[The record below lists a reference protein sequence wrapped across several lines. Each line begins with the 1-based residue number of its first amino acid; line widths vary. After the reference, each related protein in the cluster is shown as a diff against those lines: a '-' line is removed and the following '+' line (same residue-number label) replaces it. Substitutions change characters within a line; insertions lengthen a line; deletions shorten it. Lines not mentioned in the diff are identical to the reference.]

1 MDPGQIAE
9 ISAELTAEAARRAA
23 LARSPLIERLA
34 VVATF
39 DRDQFVADEDYAD
52 VERLLCVPV
61 RARGHGTAFILAE
74 GPRVAA
80 LAEMLRRGGTGELAR
95 IRQELGLLPQAPL
108 QQALDAFVLSEPW
121 PLAER
126 DEDGLV
132 ASLDVWRWATEAIAL
147 AGLSQQYEV
156 TPDRDLIESRLS
168 VLDLTRA
175 VRKLLSGGFVGRKAE
190 MTLLRDYCL
199 GKAAGSGLSDPPM
212 LVYGI
217 GGVGKSTLI
226 ARFVMDLVSAPDSAS
241 ATAWAYLDLDRPTL
255 SSFEPMV
262 LLRDITRQLA
272 AQFPKGRRVLQRS
285 QLVSQQSAMGSGLES
300 ADTATSFRAAVLDL
314 ALALREL
321 RCSRLVVVLDTF
333 EEAERRGQPACDQ
346 IYELFAALAS
356 HPFELRL
363 VVSGRG
369 PARVFARAGR
379 PGRQLD
385 LAPFRGKEA
394 VALLRHLALREA
406 DLARVPPPS
415 FDDALAREVVRLV
428 GGIPLTLRL
437 AARVLVHEGPVVDA
451 VVRVRAL
458 DRVRAEFVQGFLYQR
473 VLNHLVGADPALG
486 DALPQVARAS
496 LVLRRVTPELVG
508 EVLLPSLHPA
518 PDVPVADLY
527 QALASEVALAEET
540 DGVLRLRPELRG
552 PALAALT
559 YDDPQLVARIHAR
572 ASAYYARIAQSGP
585 GARAELAYHRLAA
598 GEPAAALGDLLDDT
612 VLASLEQ
619 SLEDLP
625 AAAARTVQEA
635 RRDVTT
641 LAAERDRADWELSV
655 QTAVETA
662 LRSGRLAEARRLLG
676 EKSGR
681 SQFSLLYRLESRLY
695 EAEGNLGAAVRSA
708 ELDRTA
714 AAAAADPTRF
724 AASAIRVAALEE
736 RGGRFEQAVQALRDA
751 EAHPLLGGYPAIRLE
766 LLLNRMNT
774 GERGAMTD
782 EDTRW
787 SLELD
792 ARSLIQRTSPQ
803 EVTASSALSRLL
815 AAALGEGEPE
825 RIRVAARAVGL
836 GQDEDPVRV
845 ERLVEAIARWD
856 AGQPQ
861 PGRLAL
867 AAGMRTDGDDPAAL
881 HAAWRSA
888 LAGLGTEASPVL
900 ERLWSTQPP
909 PAQVLA
915 ALRDIYLWWGVARPA
930 APAEPSGAV
939 PGSDL
944 PGWSRGHLLEL
955 EEQLLAA
962 YPSPTHLVRLMSLA
976 GLDAAAVAVSTRL
989 RDQVRAM
996 LTEASHAGKLLDLA
1010 QAVLDDSSATAVHP
1024 AVWSLIQRVFGGA
1037 RLRLRLHH
1045 TVGGRHRVAL
1055 NLDGGG
1061 APMTAVAEF
1070 GFESPSADTER
1081 LRWYIEDYPA
1091 GPADQVTAIVAER
1104 TRRQMAEQGRA
1115 LFTAVFDTDPR
1126 AREIW
1131 ASIGPCLATVRIE
1144 VSGIAD
1150 AAPLPWE
1157 LMRDPRT
1164 DQPLVLQVNSFVRAS
1179 GGPVFPGPSPDGVTD
1194 GLRVLLVICRPMVT
1208 RDVPF
1213 RSVAR
1218 QLTLLKE
1225 QAQDLLHLD
1234 VLRPPTFARLGEV
1247 LAAARAAGRPYHLV
1261 HFDGPGIYLDARGP
1275 WPLPDTLLRPAWAG
1289 PRGYVL
1295 FEDPDQPS
1303 NMRLVDGSAL
1313 GGLLAGNGVSV
1324 LVLNASR
1331 SGYAE
1336 APSGTSGA
1344 AAEDEAGP
1352 ARDSFAGEA
1361 VSAGLAGV
1369 VAMRYDV
1376 YVQVAA
1382 QFVAD
1387 LYTELLDGLSLGTA
1401 VTAGR
1406 RQLAAQPN
1414 RAAGGGPLASQDWL
1428 IPVVYEAAPLVL
1440 FRPATRAGLPRLL
1453 IDDGSA
1459 EHPVAGLPR
1468 PPDAGFFGCD
1478 ETLLALDRAYD
1489 QNRIVML
1496 HGDAGGGKTAT
1507 AVEFARWYLATGGL
1521 AVPDQ
1526 GQDLTVVLFSSLT
1539 QYRPLPRL
1547 LNDIAGAFDQQLDA
1561 SGISW
1566 LALTDPAQRYRVIM
1580 QVLQAVPVLW
1590 IWDAVEA
1597 AEGSSA
1603 ATDSPWSPADRQEL
1617 GAFLQDVSVTK
1628 ARLLLTSRRAAGP
1641 DWLGELP
1648 VRLAL
1653 PPLPMREAFQL
1664 TQAVAVRH
1672 DRPVGDGADW
1682 RPLLRFAAGNPLA
1695 VTLLTSQALREG
1707 LTSSAQIEEFAN
1719 QLRSGA
1725 SGLDDNLFQGL
1736 SRPLTVTFDHILDAT
1751 FSDAE
1756 RSQLTVLRLFQGT
1769 VDVEAFVFMGDPENP
1784 GRLTE
1789 LAALDRE
1796 SGTALLDRAAKI
1808 GVLTALGGGTYTIPP
1823 ALTSY
1828 LNWRTAGAGQAS
1840 PDGARRAEAAYAAA
1854 IARLGRQYAQAH
1866 NKSPRQ
1872 AADLLQLAEADLLH
1886 VRMLAVRTGNWD
1898 EALACMQ
1905 GLKIVYEESGSLAEW
1920 ARLVEELVPGLTDP
1934 VTGGPYPGRAEQW
1947 RLLTSYRVQIAAHAR
1962 DWAAA
1967 ERVLMDRLGYTRAL
1981 LADVLARPADVLTGD
1996 ERDRIRELAADEVDL
2011 GDLLRA
2017 QQRPDCVPPYQVALD
2032 LLRQVGARQEEAAVE
2047 LRLGGAYLS
2056 IPELRDLDHA
2066 EDWLRR
2072 SLALTDESDRS
2083 TLAAATM
2090 QLAQVAYERFQDAS
2104 AIGETG
2110 PVLSR
2115 YLDNAATEYLQA
2127 LQILPADAISDH
2139 AFAHR
2144 QLGMLY
2150 NRRGSLDTAAVHYQR
2165 SIEYAEAA
2173 GNQYDAGQTRLA
2185 FALILAEHGKR
2196 DEALLYANAAVRD
2209 LEPYRHADAASS
2221 LAQARNL
2228 ISQLG

>member
-1 MDPGQIAE
+1 M
-9 ISAELTAEAARRAA
+9 
-23 LARSPLIERLA
+23 
-34 VVATF
+34 
-39 DRDQFVADEDYAD
+39 
-52 VERLLCVPV
+52 
-61 RARGHGTAFILAE
+61 
-74 GPRVAA
+74 
-80 LAEMLRRGGTGELAR
+80 
-95 IRQELGLLPQAPL
+95 
-108 QQALDAFVLSEPW
+108 
-121 PLAER
+121 
-126 DEDGLV
+126 
-132 ASLDVWRWATEAIAL
+132 
-147 AGLSQQYEV
+147 
-156 TPDRDLIESRLS
+156 
-168 VLDLTRA
+168 
-175 VRKLLSGGFVGRKAE
+175 
-190 MTLLRDYCL
+190 
-199 GKAAGSGLSDPPM
+199 
-212 LVYGI
+212 
-217 GGVGKSTLI
+217 
-226 ARFVMDLVSAPDSAS
+226 
-241 ATAWAYLDLDRPTL
+241 
-255 SSFEPMV
+255 
-262 LLRDITRQLA
+262 
-272 AQFPKGRRVLQRS
+272 
-285 QLVSQQSAMGSGLES
+285 
-300 ADTATSFRAAVLDL
+300 
-314 ALALREL
+314 
-321 RCSRLVVVLDTF
+321 
-333 EEAERRGQPACDQ
+333 
-346 IYELFAALAS
+346 
-356 HPFELRL
+356 
-363 VVSGRG
+363 
-369 PARVFARAGR
+369 
-379 PGRQLD
+379 
-385 LAPFRGKEA
+385 
-394 VALLRHLALREA
+394 
-406 DLARVPPPS
+406 
-415 FDDALAREVVRLV
+415 
-428 GGIPLTLRL
+428 
-437 AARVLVHEGPVVDA
+437 
-451 VVRVRAL
+451 
-458 DRVRAEFVQGFLYQR
+458 
-473 VLNHLVGADPALG
+473 
-486 DALPQVARAS
+486 
-496 LVLRRVTPELVG
+496 
-508 EVLLPSLHPA
+508 
-518 PDVPVADLY
+518 
-527 QALASEVALAEET
+527 
-540 DGVLRLRPELRG
+540 
-552 PALAALT
+552 
-559 YDDPQLVARIHAR
+559 VARIHAR

-708 ELDRTA
+708 ELDRAA

-724 AASAIRVAALEE
+724 AAAAIRVAALEE

-774 GERGAMTD
+774 GERGALTD

-792 ARSLIQRTSPQ
+792 ARSLIQRTNPQ
-803 EVTASSALSRLL
+803 EVSASSALSRLL

-836 GQDEDPVRV
+836 GQDEDPVQV
-845 ERLVEAIARWD
+845 ERLIEAITRWD

-915 ALRDIYLWWGVARPA
+915 ALRDIYLWWGVTQPA

-939 PGSDL
+939 AGSDL
-944 PGWSRGHLLEL
+944 PGWSREHLLEL

-976 GLDAAAVAVSTRL
+976 GLDAVEVAVSVRP

-996 LTEASHAGKLLDLA
+996 LTEASRAGKLLDLA

-1037 RLRLRLHH
+1037 RLKLRLHH
-1045 TVGGRHRVAL
+1045 TVGVGGRHRVAL
-1055 NLDGGG
+1055 NLDGDG

-1070 GFESPSADTER
+1070 GFESPPADTEL
-1081 LRWYIEDYPA
+1081 LRWYLETYLT
-1091 GPADQVTAIVAER
+1091 GPADPATVILAER
-1104 TRRQMAEQGRA
+1104 AGRRMAEQGQA
-1115 LFTAVFDTDPR
+1115 LFTAVFDTDLH

-1131 ASIGPCLATVRIE
+1131 ASIGPYLATVRIE

-1150 AAPLPWE
+1150 AAALPWE

-1164 DQPLVLQVNSFVRAS
+1164 GQPLVLQVNSFVRGS
-1179 GGPVFPGPSPDGVTD
+1179 GGSIPPGPPPDGVTD
-1194 GLRVLLVICRPMVT
+1194 GLRVLLVICRPMGT

-1261 HFDGPGIYLDARGP
+1261 HFDGHGTYLDAGDP
-1275 WPLPDTLLRPAWAG
+1275 GSLPDTLTHPAWPG
-1289 PRGYVL
+1289 PHGFVL

-1303 NMRLVDGSAL
+1303 NMRLVDGPAL
-1313 GGLLAGNGVSV
+1313 GALLAENGVSV

-1336 APSGTSGA
+1336 APSGTPGA
-1344 AAEDEAGP
+1344 SAKDEAGL
-1352 ARDSFAGEA
+1352 ARDSLAGEA
-1361 VSAGLAGV
+1361 ASAGLAGV

-1376 YVQVAA
+1376 DVRVAA

-1387 LYTELLDGLSLGTA
+1387 LYTELLDGLSLGAA

-1414 RAAGGGPLASQDWL
+1414 RAAGGGPQDWL

-1468 PPDAGFFGCD
+1468 PPDAGFFGRD

-1496 HGDAGGGKTAT
+1496 HGDAGGGKTTT
-1507 AVEFARWYLATGGL
+1507 AVEFGRWYLATGGL
-1521 AVPDQ
+1521 AIPDQ

-1590 IWDAVEA
+1590 IWDAVDA

-1603 ATDSPWSPADRQEL
+1603 ATDSPWSPADRLEL

-1628 ARLLLTSRRAAGP
+1628 ARVLLTSRRAAGP

-1648 VRLAL
+1648 ARLAL
-1653 PPLPMREAFQL
+1653 RPLPMREAFQL

-1672 DRPVGDGADW
+1672 DRPVGDAADW

-1707 LTSSAQIEEFAN
+1707 LTSSVQIEEFAAR
-1719 QLRSGA
+1719 LRSGA
-1725 SGLDDNLFQGL
+1725 SGLDDDLFQGL
-1736 SRPLTVTFDHILDAT
+1736 SLPLTVAFDHILDAA

-1769 VDVEAFVFMGDPENP
+1769 VDVEAFVFMGDQDNP
-1784 GRLTE
+1784 GWLTE
-1789 LAALDRE
+1789 LATLDRE

-1828 LNWRTAGAGQAS
+1828 LNRRTAGAGQAG
-1840 PDGARRAEAAYAAA
+1840 PDGARRVEAAYAGA
-1854 IARLGRQYAQAH
+1854 IARLGRQYAHAH

-1872 AADLLQLAEADLLH
+1872 AADLLLLAEADLLH

-1962 DWAAA
+1962 DWAGA
-1967 ERVLMDRLGYTRAL
+1967 ERLLMDRLGYTRAL
-1981 LADVLARPADVLTGD
+1981 VADVLARPADVLTGD

-2017 QQRPDCVPPYQVALD
+2017 QQRPNCVPPYEAALD
-2032 LLRQVGARQEEAAVE
+2032 LLRQVGARQEEAAVG

-2056 IPELRDLDHA
+2056 IPELRDLDDA
-2066 EDWLRR
+2066 EGWLRR
-2072 SLALTDESDRS
+2072 SLALTDESNRS
-2083 TLAAATM
+2083 ALAAATM

-2104 AIGETG
+2104 AVGETDS
-2110 PVLSR
+2110 VLSR

-2196 DEALLYANAAVRD
+2196 DEAVLYANAAVRD